1 MSKKIEVKDGKVWA
15 RYNGVSIAV
24 SPSTEKYV
32 KTYDHYSEPFSN
44 DWHASK
50 HGDSVLIEC
59 NVTGEILCRE
69 DGSDLQRIPIKPS
82 YRVVRT
88 LQYYERSINHLCT
101 ISEELYGSC
110 DCDNPL
116 WVSIEY
122 LLHEQTAFAIRN
134 HVTPEQF
141 HRLSVK
147 EVRHD

>member
-1 MSKKIEVKDGKVWA
+1 MSKTIETTGRTVWA

-32 KTYDHYSEPFSN
+32 KTYDHYGEPFSN
-44 DWHASK
+44 DWHAGK

-59 NVTGEILCRE
+59 NITGEILCRE
-69 DGSDLQRIPIKPS
+69 DGSDFQRIPIKPS
-82 YRVVRT
+82 DRVVRT
-88 LQYYERSINHLCT
+88 LQYYERSIIRLCA

-110 DCDNPL
+110 DCDSPL
-116 WVSIEY
+116 WVSIEH

-134 HVTPEQF
+134 HVTPGQF